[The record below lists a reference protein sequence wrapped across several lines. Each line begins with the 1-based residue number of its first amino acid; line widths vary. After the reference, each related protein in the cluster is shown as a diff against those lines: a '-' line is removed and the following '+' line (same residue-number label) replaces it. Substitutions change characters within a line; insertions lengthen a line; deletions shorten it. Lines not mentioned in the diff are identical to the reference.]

1 MSSLLTDL
9 TKQLAGAIAE
19 YQLSTILN
27 KVLTN
32 FQNDKPDGPALR
44 ERPGS
49 EIIHLTLRTDG
60 ERDDVEGSSPCFACV
75 RALRPSS
82 VPSRL
87 LSHCACRLEATEPL
101 CQRDL
106 ACMRVASFMCVCVY
120 GERELS
126 AKQLMNRCQKRLIN
140 K

>member
-1 MSSLLTDL
+1 MREPGWQQRRQPPTVVARAAGRQILQVSSLLTDL

-44 ERPGS
+44 EIPGS

-60 ERDDVEGSSPCFACV
+60 ERDDV
-75 RALRPSS
+75 
-82 VPSRL
+82 
-87 LSHCACRLEATEPL
+87 
-101 CQRDL
+101 
-106 ACMRVASFMCVCVY
+106 
-120 GERELS
+120 
-126 AKQLMNRCQKRLIN
+126 
-140 K
+140 